1 LKVLVK
7 ERVGYAPG
15 RLRCHWIVMAAAR
28 MVKPIPSSV
37 VFDLNHR
44 TFLIRADRAVG
55 RKVIAL
61 HSHKLIHR
69 LLRHQQAF

>member
-1 LKVLVK
+1 
-7 ERVGYAPG
+7 
-15 RLRCHWIVMAAAR
+15 MAAAR